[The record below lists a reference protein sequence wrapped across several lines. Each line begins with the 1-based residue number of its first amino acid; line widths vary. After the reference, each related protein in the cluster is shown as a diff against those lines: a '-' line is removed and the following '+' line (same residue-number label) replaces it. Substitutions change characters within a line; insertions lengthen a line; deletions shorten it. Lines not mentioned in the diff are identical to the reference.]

1 MSVPVHDG
9 GGGNVSEGSF
19 GGCLPPAAPGRAAA
33 RGTRPA
39 GRKGKEK
46 GKKRSLRASWSRTE
60 RKSLRCARGCRCFR
74 SRLPAVFGVALRG
87 GEIPASIA
95 IGEQPRSP
103 SCKVWV
109 RCRAAGLRLC
119 LAAAVFNLRGD
130 YSWSEQ
136 PGACGSQHKFE
147 LLLKWHQFWC

>member
-1 MSVPVHDG
+1 M
-9 GGGNVSEGSF
+9 SEGSF

-33 RGTRPA
+33 CGTRAA

-74 SRLPAVFGVALRG
+74 SRLPAGFGVALRG

-95 IGEQPRSP
+95 IGERLRSP
-103 SCKVWV
+103 SCKLWV
-109 RCRAAGLRLC
+109 RCRAEAVLCCCRLQ
-119 LAAAVFNLRGD
+119 NLR
-130 YSWSEQ
+130 
-136 PGACGSQHKFE
+136 
-147 LLLKWHQFWC
+147 